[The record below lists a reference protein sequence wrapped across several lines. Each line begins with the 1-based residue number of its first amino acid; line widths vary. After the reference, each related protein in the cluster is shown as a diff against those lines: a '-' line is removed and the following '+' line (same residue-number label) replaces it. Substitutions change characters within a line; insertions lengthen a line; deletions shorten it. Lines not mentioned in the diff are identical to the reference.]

1 VHQVKI
7 KEKILSQMPTT
18 LSNISEAPGRSNVP
32 ECTYKTKNNTMV
44 LLAREK
50 SDAHFRMY
58 LQTRRATRGEAFG
71 AFAPLKIS
79 KHYLATLT
87 IAKILKIKM
96 KFCILIIF
104 SKVLLEFFFLILV
117 NYLFTSLI

>member
-1 VHQVKI
+1 MKH
-7 KEKILSQMPTT
+7 IL
-18 LSNISEAPGRSNVP
+18 
-32 ECTYKTKNNTMV
+32 ECTCIPG
-44 LLAREK
+44 A
-50 SDAHFRMY
+50 
-58 LQTRRATRGEAFG
+58 QPGGEAFG

-87 IAKILKIKM
+87 FAKLSKIKM

-104 SKVLLEFFFLILV
+104 SKVLLEFFFLVLV